1 MSDKVKCFNHTFVFM
16 DYLKITFSITGVQQ
30 AEELT
35 AYLTAIDFEAFEE
48 TATQLIAYIPAA
60 QFEEENLK
68 SLSKLLQLPYEQE
81 LLPSQNWNETWERNF
96 EPVMIDEFC
105 SIRADFHPKPASV
118 EYDIVIT
125 PKMSFGTGHHATTAL
140 MVRMMRNLDFT
151 GKRVLDYGT
160 GTGILAI
167 LAEKMGADSVL
178 AIDND
183 QWSVENSLENGEHN
197 EVSRVKVQLSTL
209 EQLTE
214 STDYDILLANINR
227 NILIAS
233 MSQLYS
239 LSAPASHLLLSGIL
253 EEDVAVIKKSAETEG
268 FKWKQ
273 MQTASGWVA
282 LLFERP

>member
-1 MSDKVKCFNHTFVFM
+1 MSRPDTKVACTLLICPILFLSPINTGMEPKMSITANRVRDMVTISRMLIFSTPNIVEIYAALHSMSDKVKCFNHTFVFM

-81 LLPSQNWNETWERNF
+81 LLPSQNWNDTWERNF

-125 PKMSFGTGHHATTAL
+125 
-140 MVRMMRNLDFT
+140 
-151 GKRVLDYGT
+151 
-160 GTGILAI
+160 
-167 LAEKMGADSVL
+167 
-178 AIDND
+178 
-183 QWSVENSLENGEHN
+183 
-197 EVSRVKVQLSTL
+197 
-209 EQLTE
+209 
-214 STDYDILLANINR
+214 
-227 NILIAS
+227 
-233 MSQLYS
+233 
-239 LSAPASHLLLSGIL
+239 
-253 EEDVAVIKKSAETEG
+253 
-268 FKWKQ
+268 
-273 MQTASGWVA
+273 
-282 LLFERP
+282 